1 MKTRT
6 IFSFFKVLVFVR
18 INSGFV
24 DAGFPVWFMISYL
37 IFVRKR
43 YILEGLNHRLLRNP
57 WVNVLFLAH
66 ILRYLFGFEY
76 NCALMCTRSSTS
88 RIYFPPLLSR
98 MSKVVSHYSIQ
109 QLHGAALKFLSL
121 LWYIHKNICLGTVTF
136 WEKVLSFHKNHC
148 TQ

>member
-98 MSKVVSHYSIQ
+98 MSKVVAHYSKGAFNNYME
-109 QLHGAALKFLSL
+109 LHLTF
-121 LWYIHKNICLGTVTF
+121 WVFLGTYM
-136 WEKVLSFHKNHC
+136 KISAYVLWPF
-148 TQ
+148 